1 MEWHAG
7 IFFAWAP
14 AGLTDFLN
22 AHLYSRAS
30 LKWMFSRMWGSL
42 WNWVYGGTRR
52 PMGSLFLRHWLGE
65 AGDAVIK
72 GVMLY
77 EYQICM
83 RDMQR
88 TRTYHTHAFL
98 DETQATRDTRP
109 LFTWSLF
116 PPGNLGSLLMNKC
129 MGCWKGIALLLW
141 VTLDD
146 TEPSGGTHLYRI
158 RHWKRWKSGSKWC
171 VSFS

>member
-1 MEWHAG
+1 MNVQPYARL
-7 IFFAWAP
+7 FAKL
-14 AGLTDFLN
+14 G
-22 AHLYSRAS
+22 R
-30 LKWMFSRMWGSL
+30 R
-42 WNWVYGGTRR
+42 GTGR

-65 AGDAVIK
+65 ARDAVIK

-98 DETQATRDTRP
+98 DETRATRDTRP

-129 MGCWKGIALLLW
+129 MGCWRGIALLLW

-146 TEPSGGTHLYRI
+146 TEPYKVAAHIFIESVIEKDGNRDPND
-158 RHWKRWKSGSKWC
+158 
-171 VSFS
+171 VSLLVNGRENRNAAL

>member
-1 MEWHAG
+1 MNVQTYVR
-7 IFFAWAP
+7 
-14 AGLTDFLN
+14 LFLK
-22 AHLYSRAS
+22 L
-30 LKWMFSRMWGSL
+30 
-42 WNWVYGGTRR
+42 GGRGKGR
-52 PMGSLFLRHWLGE
+52 PMGSLFLHHWPDE
-65 AGDAVIK
+65 AGEAVIK

-88 TRTYHTHAFL
+88 TRTFHTRAFL

-129 MGCWKGIALLLW
+129 MGCWRGMARLLW

-146 TEPSGGTHLYRI
+146 TEPRKVAAANVTHIFIESVIEKNVNRDPND
-158 RHWKRWKSGSKWC
+158 
-171 VSFS
+171 VSLLVNGRENRNVAL